1 MLNED
6 QDQLDIIEEMIK
18 HRLDQITDVKQ
29 LNKLQQFSD
38 DQILNTDINEL
49 LGTQTGEAA
58 TTEAEKVDTQEN
70 EGNEE
75 SAEEDDDDDDFEC
88 DIEKYVPFEDKLAF
102 AEKLKN
108 SHRDALTAIVKLV
121 TEIQPQA
128 IDDYGNSRVQLK
140 IDMIEKEAFNKCQ
153 ALLKEGQSPSLGL
166 DPMMQAGDISSITSE
181 AQALQV

>member
-1 MLNED
+1 M
-6 QDQLDIIEEMIK
+6 
-18 HRLDQITDVKQ
+18 
-29 LNKLQQFSD
+29 
-38 DQILNTDINEL
+38 
-49 LGTQTGEAA
+49 LGTQNGEA
-58 TTEAEKVDTQEN
+58 EVEKVDTQELN

-75 SAEEDDDDDDFEC
+75 SVEEDDDDDDFEC
-88 DIEKYVPFEDKLAF
+88 DIEKYVPFVEKLAF

-153 ALLKEGQSPSLGL
+153 SLLQEGQQQSMCH
-166 DPMMQAGDISSITSE
+166 DAAVDISSITSE
-181 AQALQV
+181 AQALPA